1 MTCPDAREL
10 LSDLVDGALTPDEQ
24 ARIEAHLAECADCR
38 KEHERLRAT
47 VALLQ
52 RMERPRAPVGF
63 VDRVLSAAQPVPWYR
78 RWIGRLFL
86 PVSVKLPAEA
96 AAVLLVAGLAV
107 FVFQRTPE
115 LQTAARQAP
124 ASHTERAQAPPVAT
138 APAAPAVVAPRQ
150 PATSPAPPR
159 VAPSPPTS
167 ARTPPLPSSGV
178 LVGGPA
184 RSRDE
189 GTSDQYKA
197 KIRAAEEPQNV
208 VRDERA
214 ADSGAKS
221 NPASQE
227 PPASAK
233 QLDDEVKAEAWKK
246 EADNLA
252 RKSLGTAAPRRPE
265 PAAAPPVPAPT
276 VERRADSPREKNT
289 ESLPVA
295 PPPPRA
301 ALRVLPPA
309 DVTGR
314 LAVKDLA
321 AAQQALNELLARSGG
336 VVTARREDA
345 GTIVMEVAIPKPA
358 YADFSVGLSRI
369 GAWQS
374 EGEPSESATSVRVTL
389 RLVQ

>member
-24 ARIEAHLAECADCR
+24 GRIEAHLAGCADCR

-52 RMERPRAPVGF
+52 RMDRPRAPVGF

-78 RWIGRLFL
+78 RWLGRLFL

-124 ASHTERAQAPPVAT
+124 APHTEREQAPPVAT
-138 APAAPAVVAPRQ
+138 APAAPVVVAPRQ
-150 PATSPAPPR
+150 PATGPPPPR
-159 VAPSPPTS
+159 VTPSPPPS
-167 ARTPPLPSSGV
+167 ATTPPLPSSGV

-189 GTSDQYKA
+189 GTSDQDKA
-197 KIRAAEEPQNV
+197 KIQAAEEQQNV

-214 ADSGAKS
+214 AAPGAKGA
-221 NPASQE
+221 PASPE
-227 PPASAK
+227 PPAPVR
-233 QLDDEVKAEAWKK
+233 QLNDELKAEALKK
-246 EADNLA
+246 EADLA
-252 RKSLGTAAPRRPE
+252 RKSVGAAAPRPPE
-265 PAAAPPVPAPT
+265 PAAAPPVPAPAL
-276 VERRADSPREKNT
+276 ERRADSPREKT
-289 ESLPVA
+289 TQSLPAA
-295 PPPPRA
+295 PPPPHA
-301 ALRVLPPA
+301 ALRMLPPA

-314 LAVKDLA
+314 LAVKDLD

-336 VVTARREDA
+336 VVAARREDA
-345 GTIVMEVAIPKPA
+345 GTILMDVAVPKPA
-358 YADFSVGLSRI
+358 YADFKAGLMRI
-369 GAWQS
+369 GTWLP
-374 EGEPSESATSVRVTL
+374 EGEPSESAASVRITL